1 LGECLATGPR
11 QGALVERLK
20 AIWARAQGTCALAKM
35 PPSRLREIGMVVRK
49 DSRSLGLAIADIGA
63 KMDADG
69 SVAALFAKAGVI
81 ICEGG
86 LHARSE
92 LPGVARGIACP

>member
-1 LGECLATGPR
+1 LGKCLATGPR

-20 AIWARAQGTCALAKM
+20 AIWARAPGTCALAKM
-35 PPSRLREIGMVVRK
+35 PPSRLREIDMVVRK
-49 DSRSLGLAIADIGA
+49 DSRSLGLAIAEIGA
-63 KMDADG
+63 KMEADG

-92 LPGVARGIACP
+92 LPGVARGIVCP